1 VPLRIVFC
9 GTPAF
14 AVPSLRLLIAQPDF
28 QIVGVVTQPDR
39 PRGRGQQTAIS
50 AVKAAALE
58 AGLAVYQPE
67 KIKSD
72 EAYDYF
78 QRLAP
83 DAVVIIAYGQIVP
96 ARLLEIPRLAWI
108 NLHASLL
115 PKYRGAAPINWAII
129 NGETRTG
136 LTTMQ
141 IDAGLDTG
149 PTLLRYETE
158 IGPDETAPKLSARL
172 AEAGAP
178 LIAETLRKLDRG
190 EIVPTPQDNSQ
201 ATHAPPLRKVDGRI
215 DWSLS
220 AQKIYNRIRGLD
232 PWPGAFT
239 TFRGKSCHIWGRPL
253 SVADL
258 PPSSEHIGF
267 VAPRPPQPPASPSP
281 GTIQL
286 RDSLILVRCGESGAL
301 VLSFVQLEGRKR
313 VTAQEFAN
321 GARLSPSDRFV

>member
-14 AVPSLRLLIAQPDF
+14 AVPSLRLLIAQPD
-28 QIVGVVTQPDR
+28 IRVEGVITQPDR

-78 QRLAP
+78 QRHAP

-149 PTLLRYETE
+149 PTLLRYETK

-258 PPSSEHIGF
+258 PPSSEHIGI
-267 VAPRPPQPPASPSP
+267 VTPKPPQPPAPPPP

-286 RDSLILVRCGESGAL
+286 RDSLILVRCRESGAL
-301 VLSFVQLEGRKR
+301 VLTFVQLEGRKR

-321 GARLSPSDRFV
+321 GARLSPSDRFE